1 MSTCNTWV
9 QLVLNSFVFLTS
21 FVLPSGK
28 GHFLMTDHRRKDP
41 KFKLASRKSSLVS
54 VLADSQFPSAVF
66 THADASGQTRART
79 ERQKRSTRK
88 FSEGLLLKVQM

>member
-1 MSTCNTWV
+1 MSTYNM
-9 QLVLNSFVFLTS
+9 QLQLILLNSFVFLTS

-54 VLADSQFPSAVF
+54 VLMDSVVLVVVLSPAE
-66 THADASGQTRART
+66 ASGRT
-79 ERQKRSTRK
+79 
-88 FSEGLLLKVQM
+88 